1 MRAGGCP
8 VIVAQWQSTSCTSQR
23 CPGSVNSQVHRLK
36 CTVQDFYLPQ
46 DLMSATVQSTNLKSC
61 DTQVLDIMQKAILAT
76 DLARFFGS
84 KEQFQAIITSG
95 EFSWENDQHR

>member
-1 MRAGGCP
+1 
-8 VIVAQWQSTSCTSQR
+8 
-23 CPGSVNSQVHRLK
+23 
-36 CTVQDFYLPQ
+36 
-46 DLMSATVQSTNLKSC
+46 MSATVQSTNLKSC

-76 DLARFFGS
+76 DLARFFGR